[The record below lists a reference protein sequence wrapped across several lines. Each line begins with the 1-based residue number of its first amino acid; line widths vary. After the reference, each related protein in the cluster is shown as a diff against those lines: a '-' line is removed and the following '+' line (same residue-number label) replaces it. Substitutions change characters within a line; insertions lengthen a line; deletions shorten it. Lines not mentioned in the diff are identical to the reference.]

1 MDDVTF
7 VMLGTDRFKA
17 QVIAE
22 ACRAAGLEVK
32 LLMSDDSGYGA
43 IQPHRLLVHSG
54 DLERVQAI
62 ADQSDNPR
70 QPHRTKKRKPPGD
83 M

>member
-1 MDDVTF
+1 MTYVT
-7 VMLGTDRFKA
+7 LGTDRFKA

-22 ACRAAGLEVK
+22 ACRSAGLEVK

-54 DLERVQAI
+54 DFERVQAI
-62 ADQSDNPR
+62 ADQSDTPR
-70 QPHRTKKRKPPGD
+70 KARKTAKRTPQSNA
-83 M
+83 

>member
-1 MDDVTF
+1 MDDVTY
-7 VMLGTDRFKA
+7 VTLGTDRFKA

-22 ACRAAGLEVK
+22 ASRAAGLEVK

-43 IQPHRLLVHSG
+43 VQPHRLLVHSA

-62 ADQSDNPR
+62 VEQSDTSR
-70 QPHRTKKRKPPGD
+70 QPRGTEKRKPQSD
-83 M
+83 E

>member
-1 MDDVTF
+1 MTYVT
-7 VMLGTDRFKA
+7 LGTDRFRA

-22 ACRAAGLEVK
+22 AGRAAGLEVK

-43 IQPHRLLVHSG
+43 IQPHRLLVHPG

-62 ADQSDNPR
+62 AEQSDKP
-70 QPHRTKKRKPPGD
+70 RKPSGT
-83 M
+83 